1 MLRRL
6 AATSVFVTISR
17 VITTGTNLAVI
28 FFVSR
33 NLGTTSLGIYSIC
46 FALMYLTY
54 TLTSF
59 NLEVFLGKEMAIARG
74 DRQRMADL
82 AGTTIAGMAA
92 GTLAAL
98 VVLGISRIIYTD
110 VPAPLL
116 VLATLCGFLLGLD
129 MNLNGLLL
137 GQERAQVET
146 GTNLGASL
154 VLLLPLAL
162 WPEKTGLTGIFWL
175 RAAGLAAAIAFKM
188 AVLRSAF
195 INPSFSSPGRIFRE
209 IRYYWFDH
217 VAGYFLRQADI
228 LLLALFVDL
237 DELGVYFLALRI
249 FLAAGII
256 GEVSARALVPFF
268 SRTYHGM
275 ETLSMGRLLRRM
287 LTGALGVGILL
298 GMSLALFGG
307 WAISLFKPA
316 IDSGEIWLR
325 WLALAVP
332 LRLGRFI
339 LSAFLSSSRYQKQL
353 FMVHLVSAAVLI
365 VLTLTLGVT
374 FLSAGVLTAR
384 LFSELCGFLFCLAVV
399 FYRLPDSRK
408 LRQV

>member
-1 MLRRL
+1 VLKRL

-17 VITTGTNLAVI
+17 MITTGTNLAVI
-28 FFVSR
+28 FIVSR
-33 NLGTTSLGIYSIC
+33 NLGTTNLGVYSIC

-74 DRQRMADL
+74 NRQRMADL

-98 VVLGISRIIYTD
+98 TVMGISRLIYTD
-110 VPAPLL
+110 VPTPLL
-116 VLATLCGFLLGLD
+116 ILATLCGFLLGLD

-137 GQERAQVET
+137 GQERAHVET

-162 WPEKTGLTGIFWL
+162 WPGKTGLTGIFWL
-175 RAAGLAAAIAFKM
+175 RAAGLATAIAFKM
-188 AVLRSAF
+188 AILRPAF
-195 INPSFSSPGRIFRE
+195 INPSLRSPGRIFRE

-287 LTGALGVGILL
+287 LAASLGVGVLL
-298 GMSLALFGG
+298 GLSLALFGG

-325 WLALAVP
+325 WLSLAVP

-353 FMVHLVSAAVLI
+353 FMVHLVSAAILI

-384 LFSELCGFLFCLAVV
+384 LFSELFGFLFCLAVV